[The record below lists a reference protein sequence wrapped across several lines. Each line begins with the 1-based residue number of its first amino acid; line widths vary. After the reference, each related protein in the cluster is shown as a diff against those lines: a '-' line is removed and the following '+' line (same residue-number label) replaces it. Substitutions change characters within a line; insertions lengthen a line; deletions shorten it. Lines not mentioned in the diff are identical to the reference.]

1 MCCVNGWLR
10 SCCIFKQ
17 AVTLPWRIEYIKF
30 SFELDHAQSPL
41 FDLGVKLV

>member
-1 MCCVNGWLR
+1 MAGCAAAAFLSN
-10 SCCIFKQ
+10 

-30 SFELDHAQSPL
+30 GFGLDHAQSPL